1 MAGQSRSTNIPY
13 VKFKHKDF
21 PTYESHLSS
30 YSTSSSTSS
39 SLSKPKFKYDVF
51 LSFRGEDTRKNFTDH
66 LYAALNGNGITT
78 FKDDGELDRGKDISP
93 ELLQAIEASRNSV
106 IPIFYCVDP
115 SVVRNQTDS
124 YAIAFSEHE
133 EKYNEGQ
140 QMEKVKRWRFALTA
154 VANLSGWHL
163 KDGRESEFIQN
174 IVQGLSCGL
183 NDTPE
188 GIISSP
194 NDRSDY
200 ISGEIDDPNTITCK
214 TTIARVVYQKL
225 FDQFDVCCFLG
236 NVRERSA
243 QCSLVDLQKHLL
255 CELMREKLMFVI
267 DVHHGI
273 GLLSKM
279 FRDKSVL
286 IVLDDLGE
294 LDQLEALAGEA
305 HWFGVGSRIII
316 TTRDMNLLTLKGV
329 KMVYTCKGLSHD
341 EATQLFSIFAFG
353 QIHPAI
359 GYEEVSNHVVEY
371 ANGNPFALKAMAGIG
386 IKVLIDK
393 SLVTISN
400 NILWM
405 HGLVENMGR
414 TIVRRECKHHC
425 GKRSRLWDHCDINA
439 IIRKNLG
446 TGAIKAIVCDPP
458 KTETDQYRNR
468 RAFSGMYNLELL
480 NICSNV
486 HLSQGLDY
494 LPNKLKLFK
503 WRRYPLKSLPSN
515 FYPSELFELNMC
527 HSQLVQ
533 RWSGEKIFKNLKFI
547 KLSRSRNL
555 IKTPDFTGVPN
566 LESLVL
572 EGCTK
577 LVEVHPSIGIL
588 KRLRLMNLK
597 DCFSLRSFPKTISM
611 ESLQIC
617 ILSGC
622 SKLDKFSDVEG
633 NMLCLSQLYLDGVAT
648 ENLPSST
655 SEQLMGRPS
664 FASLLFSIPNIKKLS
679 LRNCDLPEGA
689 LPTDIGCLTSLE
701 LLDVGGNNFS
711 SLPASISQLD
721 RLRFLGLPNCNLL
734 QSLMELPSSLE
745 YVEARDCS
753 SLMTTVSN
761 PSKVRTST
769 DLVLSFI
776 NCYRLKQNQG
786 RKSMIITW
794 LKMYLQSL
802 VKSQNQEL
810 SNLSGRFD
818 IIIPGTRI
826 PEWFRHQNM
835 GPSVRIHLLPKWNK
849 NNWVGFVFF
858 VVLGVH
864 DEIVDVEHDSQIQ
877 ESESSHEIAC
887 QLYTNDGSISTGFG
901 FKISSVT
908 YFKPDHVWV
917 PLDEILEKAVENFVE
932 DIQKKVAT
940 APTSCGVTHAWNN
953 GYVLERRVDTLELH
967 VKSFQKEE

>member
-78 FKDDGELDRGKDISP
+78 FKDDGELDREKTSHGTPASNRS
-93 ELLQAIEASRNSV
+93 IECMKPRNSV

-577 LVEVHPSIGIL
+577 CRGKYVMLVAAL
-588 KRLRLMNLK
+588 
-597 DCFSLRSFPKTISM
+597 F
-611 ESLQIC
+611 
-617 ILSGC
+617 
-622 SKLDKFSDVEG
+622 
-633 NMLCLSQLYLDGVAT
+633 DGVAT

-664 FASLLFSIPNIKKLS
+664 FAS
-679 LRNCDLPEGA
+679 
-689 LPTDIGCLTSLE
+689 
-701 LLDVGGNNFS
+701 GNNFS

-761 PSKVRTST
+761 PSKSGSGTKTWDHQSEYIC
-769 DLVLSFI
+769 F
-776 NCYRLKQNQG
+776 QN
-786 RKSMIITW
+786 
-794 LKMYLQSL
+794 
-802 VKSQNQEL
+802 
-810 SNLSGRFD
+810 
-818 IIIPGTRI
+818 GTRI
-826 PEWFRHQNM
+826 I
-835 GPSVRIHLLPKWNK
+835 GL
-849 NNWVGFVFF
+849 FVFF

-908 YFKPDHVWV
+908 YFKPDHVW
-917 PLDEILEKAVENFVE
+917 PILGGEKCGLRAVYKQDVE
-932 DIQKKVAT
+932 ELRKRELQYICPPSKDLGVHFFSFDT
-940 APTSCGVTHAWNN
+940 GVTHAWNN